1 MWNIANYL
9 ISLNAIYLTSIV
21 ICMADKYSFKQSSDI
36 GRLDGELRR
45 PYSRAMSGTNWNTT
59 FSRITAAS
67 VTPFEERQK
76 RRIVFVALVVVVV
89 GLVTRRVGRVF
100 ASGSMK
106 IAMIADGLSYVH
118 LATRRKP
125 CSRTRCKSARATTL

>member
-9 ISLNAIYLTSIV
+9 ISLNAIYLTSI
-21 ICMADKYSFKQSSDI
+21 IIFMADKYSFKQSSDT

-45 PYSRAMSGTNWNTT
+45 PYSRAMSGTNRNTM

-67 VTPFEERQK
+67 VTPFGERQK
-76 RRIVFVALVVVVV
+76 RRIVFVALVVVV
-89 GLVTRRVGRVF
+89 GFVTRRIGRVF

-106 IAMIADGLSYVH
+106 MAVMADSLSYVH
-118 LATRRKP
+118 LATQRKL